1 MKKTDII
8 EKLKSFPYGLD
19 DCWVITGGAMVL
31 YGLREETSDIDLGC
45 TPQLADRLEED
56 GYLHEVMD
64 DGNRWFKLS
73 ADIEVFENWGSETVV
88 TPEGIPVLSL
98 QELRKMKQYLGRE
111 KDLRDIA
118 RIDAY
123 LAEQEQR
130 SGKNRMRIE
139 IKEKGSDAF
148 YKEVVNV
155 VMQYRRILKNHAYKI
170 KDCFKY
176 YRVLLAVCAVALVLL
191 ILSAV
196 FLGPDTVGIV
206 LIVLALLEIILCA
219 VYLRNLNRY
228 YKTIREDRRTSV
240 VTFDENGV
248 ELNKSDDQVLRIG
261 WNSVAVVRSLPE
273 SVDII
278 SGDMMGAVIAVN
290 KDYREQILNWLKENQ
305 PQVEVV

>member
-1 MKKTDII
+1 MKRTDII
-8 EKLKSFPYGLD
+8 EKLESFPYGFD
-19 DCWVITGGAMVL
+19 SCWVITGGAMVL

-45 TPQLADRLEED
+45 TPQLADRLEAD

-64 DGNRWFKLS
+64 DGNRWFKLGE
-73 ADIEVFENWGSETVV
+73 DIEVFENWGSETVV

-98 QELRKMKQYLGRE
+98 RELRELKQRLGRE

-123 LAEQEQR
+123 LTEQEQR
-130 SGKNRMRIE
+130 SGENQMTIE
-139 IKEKGSDAF
+139 INEKGSDAF

-176 YRVLLAVCAVALVLL
+176 YRVLLAVCAVAMVLL

-196 FLGPDTVGIV
+196 FLGPKTLDIV
-206 LIVLALLEIILCA
+206 LIVLALFEIILCG
-219 VYLRNLNRY
+219 VYLRSLDRY
-228 YKTIREDRRTSV
+228 YKTIKSDPRTSV

-248 ELNKSDDQVLRIG
+248 ELKKGDDQVLRIG
-261 WNSVAVVRSLPE
+261 WSNVAVVRSLPE
-273 SVDII
+273 SVDIL
-278 SGDMMGAVIAVN
+278 SADQTGMAIAIT
-290 KDYREQILNWLKENQ
+290 KDYREQILSWLKENQ
-305 PQVEVV
+305 PQVEVI